1 MLAMIFMMELSFL
14 FIISLMTT
22 IGKSSNK
29 TKTRLAILLLAAGEG
44 SRLGGFP
51 KALLKK
57 DGQTLLHSFCLSM
70 QALCPI
76 EIVIVTGFHA
86 QEIESQLAS
95 IDTSQLPIRMIRN
108 PHPEAGQASSVRLGL
123 EALKSDYDAL
133 IVALCDQPDIG
144 VLEIEALLEQ
154 FTRRDTH
161 HEIILPMVNGDRG
174 NPVVF
179 SKKVIDSIL
188 AIPKMVC
195 RPYMDQYPE
204 LVLIMNTDKQAYVL
218 DADTELDIQALGLTK

>member
-1 MLAMIFMMELSFL
+1 MESSFL

-29 TKTRLAILLLAAGEG
+29 TKIQSAILLLAAGEG

-57 DGQTLLHSFCLSM
+57 DGRTLLHSFCLSM
-70 QALCPI
+70 QALSPI

-86 QEIESQLAS
+86 QEIESELAS
-95 IDTSQLPIRMIRN
+95 IDTSQLPVRMIRN
-108 PHPEAGQASSVRLGL
+108 PHPEAGQAASVRYGL
-123 EALKSDYDAL
+123 EALKSNYDAL
-133 IVALCDQPDIG
+133 IIALCDQPYVG
-144 VLEIEALLEQ
+144 VLEIEALLEL

-161 HEIILPMVNGDRG
+161 HEIVLPMVNGHRG

-179 SKKVIDSIL
+179 SRKVIDSIL
-188 AIPKMVC
+188 AIQRMAC

-204 LVLIMNTDKQAYVL
+204 LVAIMNTDKQAYVL

>member
-1 MLAMIFMMELSFL
+1 MELSFL

-22 IGKSSNK
+22 IGKSSNQAK
-29 TKTRLAILLLAAGEG
+29 VKLAILLLAAGEG

-70 QALCPI
+70 KALCPI

-86 QEIESQLAS
+86 QEIESELAS

-179 SKKVIDSIL
+179 SKKVINSIL

-218 DADTELDIQALGLTK
+218 DADTDLDIQALGLTK